1 MDKSKLSITK
11 NLSRRNFVK
20 KTTLSAGGVML
31 LGSLPV
37 SASAYAQGSDILK
50 VALIGCGGRGTGA
63 ANQTLAADEGV
74 KLVAMADIFSDR
86 LNNSLEQLSQ
96 RYGPDKLDVP
106 DENKFIGFNA
116 YKDAIELA
124 DVVLLATPP
133 GFRPFHFEEAIR
145 QNKHVFMEKPV
156 ATDAPGIRKV
166 LAAGR
171 EAQRKNLNVV
181 VGLQRRYQRNYNEVK
196 ERIDNGVIGDIISGQ
211 VYWNEERAWMKER
224 LPEYTEMEYQLR
236 NWFYFTWLSGDLPLE
251 QHIHNLDVAN
261 WFIGEYPAKAEGM
274 GGRTIR
280 TGKEY
285 GNIFD
290 HNFIE
295 LTYPGGA
302 KVMSQCRHHPGTV
315 IRVAEMFQGTKG
327 TCQIGSGYS
336 PIIRDRLT
344 DNMLYEFEDKNDVS
358 GYQIEHNDLY
368 SAIRNGNIINNTDYA
383 AKSNLS
389 AIMVRMASYSGKTIT
404 WDDAMN
410 GQKVLVPEVSSF
422 DDMPPIL
429 PDKDGFY
436 PIAIP
441 GVTEVLF

>member
-1 MDKSKLSITK
+1 MKESKFSLNKHI
-11 NLSRRNFVK
+11 SRRNFVK
-20 KTTLSAGGVML
+20 KSSLSAGGIML
-31 LGSLPV
+31 LGSLPIQT
-37 SASAYAQGSDILK
+37 SANVHGSDLLK

-74 KLVAMADIFSDR
+74 KLVAMADIFPDR
-86 LNNSLEQLSQ
+86 LNSSLDQLTQ
-96 RYGPDKLDVP
+96 RYGPEKVDVP

-116 YKDAIELA
+116 YKDAIQLA
-124 DVVLLATPP
+124 DVIILATPP

-171 EAQRKNLNVV
+171 EAQKKNLNVV
-181 VGLQRRYQRNYNEVK
+181 VGLQRRYQRDYKEVK
-196 ERIDNGVIGDIISGQ
+196 ARIDNGEIGDIISGQ

-224 LPEYTEMEYQLR
+224 LPEHTEMEYQLR

-274 GGRTIR
+274 GGRGIR

-295 LTYPGGA
+295 LTYPSGA
-302 KVMSQCRHHPGTV
+302 KIMSQCRHQPGTV
-315 IRVAEMFQGTKG
+315 VRVAEIFQGTKG
-327 TCQIGSGYS
+327 NCQTGFGYT
-336 PIIRDRLT
+336 PIIRERITDKIIYEYEDR
-344 DNMLYEFEDKNDVS
+344 NDET
-358 GYQIEHNDLY
+358 GYQIEHNELY
-368 SAIRNGNIINNTDYA
+368 SAIRNGNVINNVDYA

-389 AIMVRMASYSGKTIT
+389 AIMVRMASYSGKIIT

-410 GQKVLVPEVSSF
+410 GQKILVPDVSSF
-422 DDMPPIL
+422 NDTPPIL
-429 PDKDGFY
+429 PDVDGFY

-441 GVTEVLF
+441 GVTEVLS